1 MAEENEKD
9 RISTVPQYK
18 KDLVEKITEKIKK
31 ANTVLI
37 ASTKGLPSSQ
47 FQKIKKSL
55 RGKAEVMV
63 AKKSIILRAISG
75 IEKGALQNLKKEVV
89 ADVALMLSDLDAFE
103 LAGTLVES
111 QSSAKAKA
119 GNIAPE
125 NIDVEPGPTDLVPGP
140 AISELGSVGLKVKV
154 ENGKLTIVTAAT
166 IAKEGDIINEKVASV
181 MGKLGIAPMKVG
193 FIPIAAYDAKSD
205 MVYTE
210 IKIDKKGALDE
221 LRNAIGKALGF
232 AVNLGYTVKET
243 ISYFLSKAAMEEK
256 VLSAKIAE
264 GGVKEE
270 NKGGGR

>member
-193 FIPIAAYDAKSD
+193 FISIAAYDAKSD